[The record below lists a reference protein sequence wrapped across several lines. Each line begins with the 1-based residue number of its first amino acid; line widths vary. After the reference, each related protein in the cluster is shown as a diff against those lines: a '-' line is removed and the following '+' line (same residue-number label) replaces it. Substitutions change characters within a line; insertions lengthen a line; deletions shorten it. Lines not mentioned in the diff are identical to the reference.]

1 MYTSDVMSWVDLI
14 CSRTY
19 NPTVSVATGSI
30 TLVVTYNLQPED
42 EISGTKTRRTVV
54 KIFKLSVGSFLLV
67 QSTLSVREPN
77 SDLYHKNPDV
87 M

>member
-19 NPTVSVATGSI
+19 NTTVSVATGSI

-54 KIFKLSVGSFLLV
+54 NILKLSVGSFLLV
-67 QSTLSVREPN
+67 QSTLSVRVPN
-77 SDLYHKNPDV
+77 SDLYHKTADG

>member
-1 MYTSDVMSWVDLI
+1 MYTSYVVSWVDLVWI
-14 CSRTY
+14 WTY
-19 NPTVSVATGSI
+19 NTTVSVATGSI

-77 SDLYHKNPDV
+77 SDLYHKTPDG